1 MCNYI
6 KVNPSCL
13 YTTGNS
19 SYHSPLIG
27 FAFDGYPIYG
37 PYGYSSAN
45 NSASSIKLLQTS
57 FYLRSITAR
66 TSLYNGTVLSSA
78 YYGPTINSTY
88 PLGSYIEDYAYTAGY
103 GDLDYYNGR
112 YCVTPEYPSGTYAY
126 FVAVNSSYVP
136 QYPYVIGPY
145 FYGSPINANMG
156 PGSGYTS
163 VTETVT
169 TYYSYSSGK

>member
-1 MCNYI
+1 MRNNV

-45 NSASSIKLLQTS
+45 NSGSSIKLLTSS

-66 TSLYNGTVLSSA
+66 TSLYNGTVLTST
-78 YYGPTINSTY
+78 YYGPAISSTY
-88 PLGSYIEDYAYTAGY
+88 PLGSYIED
-103 GDLDYYNGR
+103 
-112 YCVTPEYPSGTYAY
+112 
-126 FVAVNSSYVP
+126 
-136 QYPYVIGPY
+136 
-145 FYGSPINANMG
+145 
-156 PGSGYTS
+156 
-163 VTETVT
+163 
-169 TYYSYSSGK
+169 